1 MFLRLEEPGHIKED
15 LKEVRESG
23 RLDPQAE
30 EGGGLSASTL
40 LDFFNQLQV
49 IQIYYFNRPRS
60 MIQNFS
66 F

>member
-49 IQIYYFNRPRS
+49 LQI
-60 MIQNFS
+60 
-66 F
+66 